1 MRIIALIVAAG
12 DGSRAGGGIP
22 KQFRELGGKSML
34 LHTVEALLS
43 HPAVETA
50 QVVIGPTHA
59 NLYLN
64 ALLGLPLPEPVFG
77 ANTRQQSV
85 FNGLQALAR
94 GDAPPDMVLIHD
106 AARPFVTHA
115 LIDRLLDAL
124 NEHDGAQCGA
134 GQGGGDAPRLVHLL
148 DGVDD
153 GQAGHRAALRA
164 VQTPQAFRFPA
175 ILDAHRQTAEA
186 GAVGMTDDA
195 AVAERSGLE
204 VVVVEGDPANFKIT
218 TMDDIARADALLMPE
233 DDA

>member
-1 MRIIALIVAAG
+1 MRITALIVAAG

-64 ALLGLPLPEPVFG
+64 ALLGMPLPEPVFG

-94 GDAPPDMVLIHD
+94 GDAPPDVVLIHD
-106 AARPFVTHA
+106 AARPFATHA

-124 NEHDGAQCGA
+124 NEHDGAVPGL
-134 GQGGGDAPRLVHLL
+134 PV
-148 DGVDD
+148 VDTIKQVD
-153 GQAGHRAALRA
+153 ETGRITATLPRAALRA

-175 ILDAHRQTAEA
+175 ILDAHRQAAES

-195 AVAERSGLE
+195 AVAERAGLE
-204 VVVVEGDPANFKIT
+204 VVVVKGDPANFKIT
-218 TMDDIARADALLMPE
+218 TMEDIARADELLMPE
-233 DDA
+233 DGA

>member
-1 MRIIALIVAAG
+1 MRITALIVAAG

-64 ALLGLPLPEPVFG
+64 ALLGMPLPEPVFG

-94 GDAPPDMVLIHD
+94 GDAPPDVVLIHD
-106 AARPFVTHA
+106 AARPFATHA

-124 NEHDGAQCGA
+124 NEHDGAVPGL
-134 GQGGGDAPRLVHLL
+134 PV
-148 DGVDD
+148 VDTIKQVD
-153 GQAGHRAALRA
+153 ETGRITATLPRAALRA

-175 ILDAHRQTAEA
+175 ILDAHRQAAES

-195 AVAERSGLE
+195 AVAERAGLE
-204 VVVVEGDPANFKIT
+204 VVVVKGDPANFKIT
-218 TMDDIARADALLMPE
+218 TMEDIARADALLMPE
-233 DDA
+233 DGA

>member
-1 MRIIALIVAAG
+1 MRITALIVAAG

-94 GDAPPDMVLIHD
+94 GDAPPDVVLIHD

-115 LIDRLLDAL
+115 LIDCLLDAL
-124 NEHDGAQCGA
+124 NEHDGAVPGL
-134 GQGGGDAPRLVHLL
+134 PV
-148 DGVDD
+148 VDTIKQVD
-153 GQAGHRAALRA
+153 ETGRIAATLPRAALRA

-175 ILDAHRQTAEA
+175 ILDAHRQAAEA

-195 AVAERSGLE
+195 AVAERAGLE
-204 VVVVEGDPANFKIT
+204 VVVVEGDPSNFKIT

-233 DDA
+233 DGA